1 MSINQKDKISFFDV
15 AKLRKFNFT
24 FWNKTRRKKISLGL
38 NLEKIKEYFLFWFI
52 FKVTCGSL

>member
-38 NLEKIKEYFLFWFI
+38 NLEKIKEYFLF
-52 FKVTCGSL
+52 